1 MEPVGSDLLLLF
13 VCISLSAF
21 FSAAETA
28 LISLSKTKILAL
40 VKNDSTRSKAWESFL
55 NDPQR
60 FLVTILIGNNLVNIS
75 ASALA
80 TSLSLKLLPNI
91 GIGLA
96 VGLMTLVILVF
107 GEITPKGLAL
117 RYAERF
123 SRYVIYLIYL
133 LSFVCYPAV
142 VVFSKLV
149 DLLGGSKKKFLYPL
163 VTREELELL
172 LSRRDEVELEEEER
186 KIIRS
191 VINLEDK
198 VVREIM
204 IPRPDMVCLEAST
217 PIKSVVRVISEYG
230 HSRIPVYEGNIDNII
245 GVLYAKDLIPLMA
258 DGKWDE
264 KVGNVVRTPYFVPE
278 TKLVK
283 ELFDE
288 LRQKKI
294 HIAIVVDEYGGTS
307 GLVTMEDI
315 LEEIV
320 GEIEDEYDKELPVI
334 EKIGENVYVVDGRM
348 NLEELLELFEIEPDM
363 ELDER
368 EYDTVAGLLFTLF
381 VRIPKSGEEISFK
394 GLKLKVLDVKKNR
407 IRKVMISKEK
417 EVLNEEA

>member
-1 MEPVGSDLLLLF
+1 MGSDLLLLF

-381 VRIPKSGEEISFK
+381 GRIPKSGEEISFK

>member
-381 VRIPKSGEEISFK
+381 GRIPKSGEEISFK

>member
-1 MEPVGSDLLLLF
+1 MGSDLLLLF